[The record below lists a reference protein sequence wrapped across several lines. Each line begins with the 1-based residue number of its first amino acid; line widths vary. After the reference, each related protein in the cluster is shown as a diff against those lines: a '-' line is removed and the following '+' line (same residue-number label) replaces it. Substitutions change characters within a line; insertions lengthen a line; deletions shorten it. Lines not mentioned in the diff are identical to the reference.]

1 MKVHYGP
8 LFCFK
13 KRMLVNK
20 INDKS
25 NSSCYDDFVN
35 TKLQND
41 TSQLQKLLQY
51 DCLEVL
57 EVPQRCAEKRSNFS
71 IDYILGISEKKTQ
84 VCSSDQSN
92 PQYDWLNYTRY
103 KPPKL
108 QRIRKKE
115 SIQRRR
121 LGRNPR
127 IPFSNEQVS
136 ILEEKF
142 QQSPYLSNS
151 DVISLSQCLQL
162 SESRIKIWFQNR
174 RARERRDGHDS
185 SKKGF
190 NLITSFLMKTRNSES
205 VPEGI
210 QDLSTSAF
218 RPCHNFCK

>member
-108 QRIRKKE
+108 QSKYNLNNFERVKKYVHGLQWIFFHYLMRFFFMLK
-115 SIQRRR
+115 SIHH
-121 LGRNPR
+121 
-127 IPFSNEQVS
+127 F
-136 ILEEKF
+136 
-142 QQSPYLSNS
+142 
-151 DVISLSQCLQL
+151 
-162 SESRIKIWFQNR
+162 
-174 RARERRDGHDS
+174 
-185 SKKGF
+185 
-190 NLITSFLMKTRNSES
+190 
-205 VPEGI
+205 
-210 QDLSTSAF
+210 
-218 RPCHNFCK
+218 